1 MRPSYNSTTQQA
13 SHEIRKP
20 LISSTGFNSREGD
33 GSLRTQGAVKATNP
47 STEKAAIFMV
57 PARPP
62 SGDNEPRDP
71 GGDFSTKTLLLLII
85 AGGVVE
91 LYMHDPRVGAAVV
104 AAITVLVFLTRL
116 IR

>member
-1 MRPSYNSTTQQA
+1 M
-13 SHEIRKP
+13 
-20 LISSTGFNSREGD
+20 L
-33 GSLRTQGAVKATNP
+33 
-47 STEKAAIFMV
+47 

-71 GGDFSTKTLLLLII
+71 GGDFLTTKGLLLLII

-91 LYMHDPRVGAAVV
+91 LYIHDPRVGAAVV
-104 AAITVLVFLTRL
+104 AAITVLVFLARL